1 MLATQWISPTSPNMD
16 PMQQRMMKIMPLI
29 FAVMFAF
36 APAGLTLY
44 WTVNGWLSLLQQ
56 WIITKR
62 VGQTATSKA

>member
-1 MLATQWISPTSPNMD
+1 MILTKRMTPAAPGMD
-16 PMQQRMMKIMPLI
+16 QMQARMMKIMPLV
-29 FAVMFAF
+29 FSVLLAF

-62 VGQTATSKA
+62 IESADKAKA

>member
-1 MLATQWISPTSPNMD
+1 
-16 PMQQRMMKIMPLI
+16 MQLI

-44 WTVNGWLSLLQQ
+44 WTMNGWLGLLQQ

-62 VGQTATSKA
+62 VGSEAVKAKT

>member
-1 MLATQWISPTSPNMD
+1 
-16 PMQQRMMKIMPLI
+16 MPLI
-29 FAVMFAF
+29 FSVLLAF

-62 VGQTATSKA
+62 VGAATTAPAKA